1 MRSVPPGFWASAG
14 KLPRPI
20 AANAKA
26 TANLA
31 PERIS
36 CSLRLRSPPNRGA
49 QGNCSLFIHARRG
62 SQFEQALRWF
72 KGCVRP
78 PTACNH
84 NPDRHTRAF
93 VSAHTR
99 GVIRAPLVQSG
110 RSRGL
115 RPSTAAPP
123 PVGRRAYPR
132 HDPRDDAGHDPKD
145 DRPEDDPRHGQYML
159 THAKFRLRI
168 AQAGWELVWRLWAA
182 LGLGVGLGASIRWYG
197 PTRLYAR
204 SSLRNGRHLS
214 NRVPRHRGSADV
226 RVGRA
231 ACLTASQRGATT
243 C

>member
-1 MRSVPPGFWASAG
+1 MRSVPPDFWASAG

-78 PTACNH
+78 LTACNH
-84 NPDRHTRAF
+84 NPDRHSRALGQRPH
-93 VSAHTR
+93 A
-99 GVIRAPLVQSG
+99 GVIRAPLV
-110 RSRGL
+110 RVWPLTRL
-115 RPSTAAPP
+115 RPSTATPQ
-123 PVGRRAYPR
+123 PVGQRAHLR
-132 HDPRDDAGHDPKD
+132 HSRDDAGTIPRARSQGHDPKD
-145 DRPEDDPRHGQYML
+145 VHPEDDPRHGPYLL

-168 AQAGWELVWRLWAA
+168 AQAALAVGMAA
-182 LGLGVGLGASIRWYG
+182 LGAFGPVWGLGSLRWYG
-197 PTRLYAR
+197 PRASMPVPACGMAATFP
-204 SSLRNGRHLS
+204 
-214 NRVPRHRGSADV
+214 NRRP
-226 RVGRA
+226 
-231 ACLTASQRGATT
+231 
-243 C
+243 